1 MFKYLLVAV
10 ALSPATAMSAFD
22 PSTAVP
28 EGVTVVAPPPGPATE
43 QQLTPQQ
50 QEQQRII
57 IDRDSGQRM
66 SNGAGGF
73 FDPRTGKFY
82 PRVSGGYIDNETGRF
97 IPAP

>member
-1 MFKYLLVAV
+1 MFRFSVFVA
-10 ALSPATAMSAFD
+10 ALFPALGWAEFD

-28 EGVTVVAPPPGPATE
+28 EGVVVVQPSSSPQAPAQPVE
-43 QQLTPQQ
+43 Q
-50 QEQQRII
+50 ERII
-57 IDRDSGQRM
+57 IDAKSGQRM

-82 PRVSGGYIDNETGRF
+82 PRVAGGYIDNETGRF

>member
-1 MFKYLLVAV
+1 MFKYLAIGLVALPV
-10 ALSPATAMSAFD
+10 LALAEFD

-28 EGVTVVAPPPGPATE
+28 VESVTVVPPPAPQPSAA
-43 QQLTPQQ
+43 QQD
-50 QEQQRII
+50 QQRII
-57 IDRDSGQRM
+57 IDSKSGQRM